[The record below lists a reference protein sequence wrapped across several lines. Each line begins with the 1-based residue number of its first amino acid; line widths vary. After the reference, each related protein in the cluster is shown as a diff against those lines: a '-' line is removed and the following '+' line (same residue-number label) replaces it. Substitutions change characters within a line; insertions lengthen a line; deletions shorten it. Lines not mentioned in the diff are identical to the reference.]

1 MEDGGRWGARGARI
15 SGRQKTQAEGKRN
28 ETKRETGQRRATT
41 SKVKCRKAKQGRPR
55 WERGEGSGEE
65 GREGNVKATNG
76 MAKARPTTAQQQ
88 HVNDNVVALREAPT
102 ETSGWKRRE
111 CGGVGRPAK
120 SINVMAQLEGS
131 HPEQE
136 PRHRPRPR
144 PKHRPKHRPEN
155 ENEREHE
162 NETRDRARCP
172 MPSSGVGL
180 V

>member
-1 MEDGGRWGARGARI
+1 MGGKGDAHFRAPKKPK
-15 SGRQKTQAEGKRN
+15 QKEN
-28 ETKRETGQRRATT
+28 ETKRNEKR
-41 SKVKCRKAKQGRPR
+41 VKDALPRQKLSVAKQSRAGQDGRGGKGG
-55 WERGEGSGEE
+55 ERRGG
-65 GREGNVKATNG
+65 KATLRLQ
-76 MAKARPTTAQQQ
+76 MAWRKQEQQQ
-88 HVNDNVVALREAPT
+88 HANDNVVALREAAT
-102 ETSGWKRRE
+102 ETSGWER
-111 CGGVGRPAK
+111 GGVQGGGRPAK

-131 HPEQE
+131 HPKQE